1 MINKKNI
8 PNIITI
14 FRGLFTLVIIT
25 LFLID
30 AEKYI
35 SIILALF
42 IIASISDF
50 LDGYLARKWNVVSDF
65 GKTADPL
72 LDKVLVFSLLVLIFQ
87 YNIVPQL
94 FIMILILRDLT
105 IDSVR
110 SAVIAKGGTMP
121 AISSAKWKT
130 TFQMLMIIFVLLYL
144 IYPQQWISY
153 LAIGTGALAVI
164 FSLTSGYAYIQTF
177 RAQK

>member
-1 MINKKNI
+1 MFSKQNI
-8 PNIITI
+8 PNILTI
-14 FRGLFTLVIIT
+14 ARGIFTLIIIV

-30 AEKYI
+30 AQTFMPL
-35 SIILALF
+35 ILVLF
-42 IIASISDF
+42 IIASVSDF
-50 LDGYLARKWNVVSDF
+50 LDGYLARKWKVISDF

-72 LDKVLVFSLLVLIFQ
+72 LDKVLVFSLLILIFQ
-87 YNIVPQL
+87 YNVVPQL
-94 FIMILILRDLT
+94 FIMILVLRDLT

-110 SAVIAKGGTMP
+110 SSIVAKGQTMP

-153 LAIGTGALAVI
+153 TAIAMSILAVI
-164 FSLTSGYAYIQTF
+164 FSLISGHIYIKSAY
-177 RAQK
+177 KK